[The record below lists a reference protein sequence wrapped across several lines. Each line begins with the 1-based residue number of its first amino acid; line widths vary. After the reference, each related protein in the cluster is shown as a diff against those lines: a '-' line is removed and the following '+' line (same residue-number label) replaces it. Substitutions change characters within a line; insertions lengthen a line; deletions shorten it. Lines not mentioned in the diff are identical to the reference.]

1 MSLNT
6 KILIP
11 FNGICDPNFDRVADK
26 FKQNFKS
33 SREIGAS
40 LCIIL
45 HGNVIVNL
53 WGGFADLKRQMPWQR
68 NTLCRVNSITKA
80 ATALCAQVLIDRG
93 ELNPDAPVSRYWSKF
108 QPAVRHEI
116 TVRMLL
122 DHSAGLPALRKP
134 LSAAGLQD
142 WDYVK
147 KRLEVEEPFW
157 KPGHQVGYHA
167 VTYGWLV
174 GNLILQVSGL
184 MPSDFFA
191 QEIVRPNQLDFH
203 LQPEGP
209 HLKRIAQMRALPP
222 YQSQRYREK
231 MSVFLGEDTGV
242 RWLAVMNPG
251 LIDLSNP
258 NNRSG
263 ENNSFGAAA
272 NARSVAG
279 LFGLAMGQGS
289 SGIFKHSRSV
299 DNLIRESVASANDVI
314 IDLPTRYSQG
324 MMLSMDNRHK
334 IVGKNDSFVIGPNA
348 FGHAGFGGAAGF
360 ADVDRGLS
368 FGYVMNGV
376 SGGRLLNKRG
386 QSLIDAT
393 YECLDA
399 ITTEPS
405 ARRLMDQPVSQ
416 VLP

>member
-1 MSLNT
+1 M
-6 KILIP
+6 P
-11 FNGICDPNFDRVADK
+11 VDGICAPDFDRVADK
-26 FKQNFKS
+26 FRNNFKS

-40 LCIIL
+40 LCVIL
-45 HGNVIVNL
+45 HGKIVVDL
-53 WGGFADLKRQMPWQR
+53 WGGYADLNRQALWQR

-93 ELNPDAPVSRYWSKF
+93 ELNPDAPVSHYWSKF
-108 QPAVRHEI
+108 QRAAKHQI

-122 DHSAGLPALRKP
+122 NHSAGLPAFRKP
-134 LSAAGLQD
+134 LSAASLQD

-157 KPGHQVGYHA
+157 EPGLQVGYHA

-174 GNLILQVSGL
+174 GNLIRQVSGM
-184 MPSDFFA
+184 MPSQFFA
-191 QEIVRPNQLDFH
+191 QEIAQPNNLDFH
-203 LQPEGP
+203 LQPDSA
-209 HLKRIAQMRALPP
+209 HLKRAAQMRALPP

-231 MSVFLGEDTGV
+231 MSVFLGEETGV
-242 RWLAVMNPG
+242 RWLALMNPG
-251 LIDLSNP
+251 LIDLSDPQNQ
-258 NNRSG
+258 SG
-263 ENNSFGAAA
+263 ENNSFGAVA

-289 SGIFKHSRSV
+289 SGIFEHSKSI
-299 DNLIRESVASANDVI
+299 DNLVQESAASDNDVI

-360 ADVDRGLS
+360 ADLSRGLS
-368 FGYVMNGV
+368 FGYTMNGV

-386 QSLIDAT
+386 QSLVDAT
-393 YECLDA
+393 YECLDT
-399 ITTEPS
+399 ITKERL
-405 ARRLMDQPVSQ
+405 ARGIMAQPVSR
-416 VLP
+416 VLSLENVRG